1 MREENL
7 SYFEEPDFKRALKKY
22 EEAMANNSSVYLDAD
37 ELTDIAEY
45 YMTKG
50 QENQANDAIQLAL
63 SLHPQSVDPQ
73 IFLSRQEMFN
83 GNMERAHEICDSILD
98 QNDREVHFLK
108 AELMIRDQKENDA
121 SLYLKGVFEKIDE
134 DKALFL
140 YDATGIFMDY
150 DLWKIAEAW
159 CNKLNH
165 DFPHYKS
172 GLRLYPEILVG
183 LGNYDKAISMLNEFL
198 DENPFDINLWN
209 LLAEANASLE
219 NYREAIDNCEYV
231 LAINESNQRALIL
244 KANCLFHL
252 NQYED
257 AHTLYQKYIENNPED
272 PTIHYLNSVCLSN
285 MERYEEAASELRV
298 ANEVG
303 EEMAPEQIHIYLEQA
318 YVEGKLHHLELALE
332 ALDKAKDM
340 MTDEVSFE
348 YDLILGKLYLENGKH
363 EEAVE
368 RFKAA
373 VDYSTH
379 KASTLL
385 AIAIAYCSS
394 QMYEDAL
401 DILFGMKKLFGEHEY
416 PQIYP
421 YLALCF
427 YKMRDM
433 TNYLK
438 YLKESVRL
446 NPELSEYLFAK
457 DYPGVTPDE
466 YYMYAFRQI
475 WGRFPKDN
483 V

>member
-7 SYFEEPDFKRALKKY
+7 SYFEEPDFKRALEKY
-22 EEAMANNSSVYLDAD
+22 EKALENNSSVYLDAD

-50 QENQANDAIQLAL
+50 QENQANEAIQLAL
-63 SLHPQSVDPQ
+63 DLHPESVDPQ
-73 IFLSRQEMFN
+73 IFLSRQQMFY
-83 GNMERAHEICDSILD
+83 GNMKRAHEICDGILD
-98 QNDREVHFLK
+98 QNDREVHFLR
-108 AELMIRDQKENDA
+108 AELMIREEKENDA
-121 SLYLKGVFEKIDE
+121 SLYLKGVYEKVDD

-183 LGNYDKAISMLNEFL
+183 LGNYKEAIVMLNEFL
-198 DENPFDINLWN
+198 DENPFDISLWN
-209 LLAEANASLE
+209 LLAESNASLE
-219 NYREAIDNCEYV
+219 NFREAIDNCEYV
-231 LAINESNQRALIL
+231 LAIDESNQRAIVL

-252 NQYED
+252 NQFED
-257 AHTLYQKYIENNPED
+257 AHSLYESYLKNNPED

-285 MERYEEAASELRV
+285 LERYEEAASELRI
-298 ANEVG
+298 ANKVG
-303 EEMAPEQIHIYLEQA
+303 DEMAPEQIHIYLEQA
-318 YVEGKLHHLELALE
+318 YVESKLHHLTFALE

-340 MTDEVSFE
+340 VTDEVSFE

-373 VDYSTH
+373 VDHSTQ

-385 AIAIAYCSS
+385 AIAISYCEL
-394 QMYEDAL
+394 QMYQDAL
-401 DILFGMKKLFGEHEY
+401 DILLGMMKLFGENEN

-438 YLKESVRL
+438 YLKESVRI
-446 NPELSEYLFAK
+446 NPETTEYLLGKEFPGITPSEYYL
-457 DYPGVTPDE
+457 
-466 YYMYAFRQI
+466 YAFRQV
-475 WGRFPKDN
+475 WGRFPQEDE
-483 V
+483 